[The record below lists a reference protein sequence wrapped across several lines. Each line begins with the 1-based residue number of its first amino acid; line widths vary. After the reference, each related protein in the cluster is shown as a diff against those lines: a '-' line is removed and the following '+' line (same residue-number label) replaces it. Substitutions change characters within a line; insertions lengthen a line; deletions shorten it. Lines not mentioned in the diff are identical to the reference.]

1 MFDLS
6 DLSEEAISLQVNS
19 IYPRQVAE
27 IFSACMANKDDY
39 SIVMQ
44 HLEKLAKLTMD
55 AIGIKVTFG
64 YLEAEF
70 IAGKYLCSIRPP
82 QVSSFNP
89 LMPKMLAKVAALDY
103 TNFVP
108 DELLSGKVDMQKCRV
123 SGFYSQINFVI
134 RFTPQMFDGLLDAKE
149 LTAVYVHE
157 LGHAWT
163 ILEFMGQTVI
173 TNTILAE
180 SVGKLGP
187 DAPAERIFE
196 VGRAAIMM
204 AQGDMPDQVNDMMD
218 IVVCVQQG
226 QERRI
231 QNRMSSKY
239 VGSRLSERV
248 ADQFASR
255 FLLGASLV
263 TAFSKIERNRNPLMA
278 ASGYDPKWVG
288 ITSNLMSIVTFPFKG
303 VTAGA
308 FKLTLDILKGY
319 SFAIAGPLLKASVTD
334 YMNDRFGMADRET
347 PLERTASIRRE
358 LVGFLKNGKLNDDVR
373 KQVLADIATIDNEL
387 NNVHKY
393 GDVISKAFVGAY
405 NLVMGRTHAVGQAT
419 VHESLANNRLYEA
432 AASLKG

>member
-1 MFDLS
+1 
-6 DLSEEAISLQVNS
+6 
-19 IYPRQVAE
+19 
-27 IFSACMANKDDY
+27 
-39 SIVMQ
+39 
-44 HLEKLAKLTMD
+44 
-55 AIGIKVTFG
+55 
-64 YLEAEF
+64 
-70 IAGKYLCSIRPP
+70 
-82 QVSSFNP
+82 
-89 LMPKMLAKVAALDY
+89 
-103 TNFVP
+103 
-108 DELLSGKVDMQKCRV
+108 LLSGKVDMQKCRV

-196 VGRAAIMM
+196 VGRAAITM

-303 VTAGA
+303 VSAGA

-347 PLERTASIRRE
+347 PLERTASLRRE